1 MLQRVGT
8 LVHQLTNIYV
18 CSDKMTANGIV
29 IIKYTLQYTPKVFA
43 SPKTTTGDYLQQ
55 AIEYIIARMK
65 EPL

>member
-1 MLQRVGT
+1 
-8 LVHQLTNIYV
+8 
-18 CSDKMTANGIV
+18 MTANGIV
-29 IIKYTLQYTPKVFA
+29 IITYTLQYTPKVFA